1 MAAAHFFPKML
12 PNFLTVSLVGL
23 RSVKSDE
30 DKAGM
35 EIARELEI

>member
-1 MAAAHFFPKML
+1 MIRREELAKDTLAKD
-12 PNFLTVSLVGL
+12 GL
-23 RSVKSDE
+23 RPVKSDE